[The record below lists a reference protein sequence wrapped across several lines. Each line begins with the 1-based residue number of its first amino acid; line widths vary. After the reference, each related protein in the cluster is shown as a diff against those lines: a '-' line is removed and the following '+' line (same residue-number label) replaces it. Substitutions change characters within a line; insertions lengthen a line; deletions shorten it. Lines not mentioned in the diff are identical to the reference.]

1 MIDWNACL
9 ERTEGV
15 EVNEVEDGYVVYQ
28 PERDRVHYLNQTAVL
43 LLELCDGKT
52 RAGDLAPML
61 KSAFALP
68 ELPADEVAA
77 CLASLVDEG
86 LLR

>member
-9 ERTEGV
+9 QRVDGV
-15 EVNEVEDGYVVYQ
+15 EVNEVDDGYVVYHL
-28 PERDRVHYLNQTAVL
+28 ERDRVHYLNQTAVL
-43 LLELCDGKT
+43 LLELCDGRT
-52 RAGDLAPML
+52 RAGDLAGLL
-61 KSAFALP
+61 KAAYG
-68 ELPADEVAA
+68 LPAPPSDEVAA

>member
-1 MIDWNACL
+1 MVDWNACL
-9 ERTEGV
+9 SRTEGV
-15 EVNEVEDGYVVYQ
+15 EVNEVDDGYVVYQ

-43 LLELCDGKT
+43 LLELCDGRT
-52 RAGDLAPML
+52 RAGDLAALL

-68 ELPADEVAA
+68 EPPADEVAA